1 MAGYLHPKYVESM
14 AEFGKP
20 HPLPGCGGYLL
31 ARTIPH
37 TEHLDAMGCYPLF
50 CCQDWAKLQGDLE
63 VLRGQMVSVALVT
76 DPFGEFQ
83 VEQLQDYFPDRMIH
97 YKDHLV
103 VDFTGDRPISFSGNH
118 KRNIK
123 KALRGV
129 AVEFCAR
136 LETALDDWTLLYK
149 NLIRRHSIKGIAAFS
164 RWSFEE
170 LFKVPGLLAFRAVH
184 GAETVGMTLV
194 IIQGKWSY
202 SHLSAYS
209 ERGYELRASYALF
222 NAAIEHLKSMDISGL
237 SLGSAAGV
245 QTKVQDGLTEFK
257 RGWANASKPVYF
269 CGRILDPS
277 RYEQIVKANP
287 IPPTDYFPA
296 YRLGEF

>member
-1 MAGYLHPKYVESM
+1 MNGYRHPKYAQSL

-20 HPLPGCGGYLL
+20 FSLAKCGGQLL
-31 ARTIPH
+31 ARQIPN
-37 TEHLDAMGCYPLF
+37 TDYMDAMGCYPLF
-50 CCQDWAKLQGDLE
+50 CCRDWGRLHEDLE
-63 VLRGQMVSVALVT
+63 TLRDEMVSVALVT
-76 DPFGEFQ
+76 DPFGDFQ
-83 VEQLQDYFPDRMIH
+83 IEQLLECFPDKMFH

-129 AVEFCAR
+129 AVEFCAS
-136 LETALDDWTLLYK
+136 LEPVLDDWILLYK
-149 NLIRRHSIKGIAAFS
+149 NLIQRHSIKGIAAFS

-209 ERGYELRASYALF
+209 ERGYELRASYALY
-222 NAAIEHLKSMDISGL
+222 NAAIEHLKSMGISGL
-237 SLGSAAGV
+237 SLGAAAGT
-245 QTKVQDGLTEFK
+245 QAKAQDGLTEFK
-257 RGWANASKPVYF
+257 QGWANASKPVYF
-269 CGRILDPS
+269 CGRILNPS
-277 RYEQIVKANP
+277 RYEQVVIANS
-287 IPPTDYFPA
+287 IHSTHYFPT